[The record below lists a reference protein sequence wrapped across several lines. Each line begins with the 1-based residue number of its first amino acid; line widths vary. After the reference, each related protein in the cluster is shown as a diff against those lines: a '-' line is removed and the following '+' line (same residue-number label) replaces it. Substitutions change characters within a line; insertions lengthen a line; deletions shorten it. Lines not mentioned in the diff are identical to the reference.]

1 MEARAALRGN
11 DIETSR
17 VVKVMFA
24 LLAAFLLGGVGGYV
38 IRAVGPSTPATI
50 NAPSEAVQQQRIE
63 PVQTFAPQGVP
74 NANQPTMPQ
83 QTLDPKGYTI
93 QY

>member
-24 LLAAFLLGGVGGYV
+24 LLAAFLLGGVGGYFV
-38 IRAVGPSTPATI
+38 RAVGPLPPTTI
-50 NAPSEAVQQQRIE
+50 SAPSETLQQQTE